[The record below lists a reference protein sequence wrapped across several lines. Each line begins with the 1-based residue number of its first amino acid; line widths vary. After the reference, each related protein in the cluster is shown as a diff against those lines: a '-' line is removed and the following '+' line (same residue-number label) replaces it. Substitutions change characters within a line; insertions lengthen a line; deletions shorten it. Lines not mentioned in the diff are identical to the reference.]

1 MQENTTWK
9 KCEIDKIFLLKVYLA
24 KLDKFPS
31 FMNKRKQMYNLD
43 TFSQQTQKHKLKV
56 KTKFGNSSNLQQ
68 LNLFTEPIKEAFVNY
83 TEPSHNF
90 PLLYGMMTKT
100 WGCILL

>member
-83 TEPSHNF
+83 TEPSDNF